1 MGVNYNIV
9 TMTNWLPDLANFPG
23 PRYRAIADALA
34 ADISSNR
41 LPVGSR
47 LPTHR
52 DLAYHLKVTVGT
64 VTRAY
69 AEAERRGLIGGEVG
83 RGTYVKAGTPASAM
97 DSWPQLPP
105 PPSNIPAVVD
115 LSVCTPSSAGVAE
128 ALAAMFKS
136 MSNPADFV
144 GLLEYPPHG
153 GLPAHRA
160 AGAKWLSRH
169 QLSVGPEN
177 VLVTSGAQNG
187 MAIAIST
194 VARPGDLVLT
204 ERLTYFGMKALT
216 STLGLRLEGVAMDE
230 DGLLPDAFESACRQS
245 APRAL
250 YTVPT
255 LHNPTTAVMPLERR
269 QRIIEI
275 ARQYDVTIIEDD
287 VFGFLM
293 PEAPPPIQTL
303 APDITLHI
311 SSLSKSIAPG
321 LRIGYLVA
329 PSRLMPRLEGTMR
342 ALNYAVPPLM
352 SELAS
357 RWIEDGSADRF
368 ADAQRRECLIR
379 HAMAQEILR
388 DCPVIAVPSVGQHLW
403 LKLPEPW
410 RREDFVSETRQR
422 GVMLTGADVFMVGRG
437 AAPHAVRIGLSMP
450 TRREDVRHG
459 LEVIAELL
467 MSPAGASLSVV

>member
-1 MGVNYNIV
+1 
-9 TMTNWLPDLANFPG
+9 MTNWAPDLDKFPG

-34 ADISSNR
+34 ADIAANR
-41 LPVGSR
+41 LTVGTR

-52 DLAYHLKVTVGT
+52 DLAFTLKVTVGT
-64 VTRAY
+64 ITRAY

-83 RGTYVKAGTPASAM
+83 RGTYVKSGVPQNAADA
-97 DSWPQLPP
+97 WPQLPP
-105 PPSNIPAVVD
+105 PSGDTPALVD
-115 LSVCTPSSAGVAE
+115 MSLCTPSAAGVAE
-128 ALAAMFKS
+128 GLAALFAS
-136 MSNPADFV
+136 MSNPAEFA

-160 AGAKWLSRH
+160 AGATWLSRH
-169 QLSVGPEN
+169 QIAVGPEN

-187 MAIAIST
+187 MAIAFST
-194 VARPGDLVLT
+194 VARPGDLILT

-216 STLGLRLEGVAMDE
+216 STLGLRLEGIAMDE
-230 DGLLPDAFESACRQS
+230 DGILPDAFESACRQS

-255 LHNPTTAVMPLERR
+255 LHNPTTAIMPLERR
-269 QRIIEI
+269 RRIVEI
-275 ARQYDVTIIEDD
+275 ARQYDVTIVEDD
-287 VFGFLM
+287 VFGFLV
-293 PEAPPPIQTL
+293 PEAPSPIQML

-329 PSRLMPRLEGTMR
+329 PSRLMPRLTATMR

-352 SELAS
+352 GEMAT

-368 ADAQRRECLIR
+368 AETQRRECRARQALT
-379 HAMAQEILR
+379 ADVLR
-388 DCPVIAVPSVGQHLW
+388 DGPAVAVPSYGQHLW

-410 RREDFVSETRQR
+410 RREDFVAEARAR
-422 GVMLTGADVFMVGRG
+422 GIIVTGADVFTVGRG
-437 AAPHAVRIGLSMP
+437 AAPHAVRIGISMP
-450 TRREDVRHG
+450 ERREDLRHG
-459 LEVIAELL
+459 LEVLADLL
-467 MSPAGASLSVV
+467 ASPVGASVSMV

>member
-1 MGVNYNIV
+1 
-9 TMTNWLPDLANFPG
+9 
-23 PRYRAIADALA
+23 
-34 ADISSNR
+34 
-41 LPVGSR
+41 
-47 LPTHR
+47 
-52 DLAYHLKVTVGT
+52 
-64 VTRAY
+64 
-69 AEAERRGLIGGEVG
+69 
-83 RGTYVKAGTPASAM
+83 
-97 DSWPQLPP
+97 
-105 PPSNIPAVVD
+105 
-115 LSVCTPSSAGVAE
+115 
-128 ALAAMFKS
+128 
-136 MSNPADFV
+136 
-144 GLLEYPPHG
+144 
-153 GLPAHRA
+153 
-160 AGAKWLSRH
+160 
-169 QLSVGPEN
+169 
-177 VLVTSGAQNG
+177 
-187 MAIAIST
+187 
-194 VARPGDLVLT
+194 
-204 ERLTYFGMKALT
+204 
-216 STLGLRLEGVAMDE
+216 
-230 DGLLPDAFESACRQS
+230 
-245 APRAL
+245 
-250 YTVPT
+250 
-255 LHNPTTAVMPLERR
+255 MPLERR

-293 PEAPPPIQTL
+293 PEAPPPMQTL

-368 ADAQRRECLIR
+368 ADTQRRECLIR

-437 AAPHAVRIGLSMP
+437 AAPHAVRVGLSMP

-459 LEVIAELL
+459 LEVIAELADEPGGERVDFVGGL
-467 MSPAGASLSVV
+467 SPTPDAHSSVWNPRLSRVHRPGMVQRAMALAVSRCLPNRLIDVVPCPRHRFRQGQPLRQTGRHGGGQRAAGAVGVDRIDARGR

>member
-1 MGVNYNIV
+1 
-9 TMTNWLPDLANFPG
+9 
-23 PRYRAIADALA
+23 
-34 ADISSNR
+34 
-41 LPVGSR
+41 
-47 LPTHR
+47 
-52 DLAYHLKVTVGT
+52 
-64 VTRAY
+64 
-69 AEAERRGLIGGEVG
+69 
-83 RGTYVKAGTPASAM
+83 
-97 DSWPQLPP
+97 
-105 PPSNIPAVVD
+105 
-115 LSVCTPSSAGVAE
+115 
-128 ALAAMFKS
+128 
-136 MSNPADFV
+136 
-144 GLLEYPPHG
+144 
-153 GLPAHRA
+153 
-160 AGAKWLSRH
+160 
-169 QLSVGPEN
+169 
-177 VLVTSGAQNG
+177 
-187 MAIAIST
+187 
-194 VARPGDLVLT
+194 
-204 ERLTYFGMKALT
+204 
-216 STLGLRLEGVAMDE
+216 
-230 DGLLPDAFESACRQS
+230 
-245 APRAL
+245 
-250 YTVPT
+250 
-255 LHNPTTAVMPLERR
+255 MPLERR
-269 QRIIEI
+269 QRIVEI

-293 PEAPPPIQTL
+293 PSAPLPIQTL

-388 DCPVIAVPSVGQHLW
+388 DCPAIAVPSVGQHLW
-403 LKLPEPW
+403 LKLLEPW

-450 TRREDVRHG
+450 PRREDVRHG